1 MRILFI
7 IDCRIDSPG
16 VGGAETSLRE
26 MIPYFRQSGI
36 DPVVAA
42 FLRRGTD
49 VDGEGDDSYP
59 TYCLDGLS
67 RVNQIRE
74 LRRLIFAENVDLVH
88 TTLFQ
93 ADVFGRV
100 ATAGT
105 GIPVVTSLVT
115 IPYDQARY
123 RHDKY
128 ARRGKLAAARFL
140 EAATGSL
147 FADRFH
153 AITQAVKDASVSVLG
168 VPADRTTVVYRGR
181 DERRL
186 GRRSPA
192 RRRLVREQLGIADDT
207 FLVLNVGRQDYPKG
221 QFVLIEAMEPLL
233 AQEPNAIL
241 LIAGRPGA
249 ATPELEKLLASK
261 RLNDRVRFLGHRT
274 DVPDLMAAA
283 DAFALSSLWE
293 GLGCVNIEA
302 LAMEVPIVA
311 SDLPAVREVLEDGNA
326 GLLFRLGDS
335 AALARGLLRIRRER
349 GLADELTLRGRRRF
363 EQLFTLERSAEG
375 MIRIFQN
382 AV

>member
-26 MIPYFRQSGI
+26 MIPYFRSAGI
-36 DPVVAA
+36 EPVVAA
-42 FLRRGTD
+42 FLRRGTE
-49 VDGEGDDSYP
+49 VDGERDDSYP
-59 TYCLDGLS
+59 VYFLDGLS
-67 RVNQIRE
+67 RLDQVKE
-74 LRRLIFAENVDLVH
+74 LRRLMHAERIDLVH
-88 TTLFQ
+88 TSLFQ

-115 IPYDQARY
+115 IPYAQARY

-128 ARRGKLAAARFL
+128 ARRGKLAAARLL
-140 EAATGSL
+140 ETATGSF
-147 FADRFH
+147 FANRFH
-153 AITQAVKDASVSVLG
+153 AITQAVKDACVDILR

-186 GRRSPA
+186 GRRSPE
-192 RRRLVREQLGIADDT
+192 RRRRVRQELGIGEDT

-221 QFVLIEAMEPLL
+221 QFVLLEAMEPLL
-233 AQEPNAIL
+233 AQEPNARL
-241 LIAGRPGA
+241 FIAGRPGA
-249 ATPELEKLLASK
+249 ATPELERLLATK
-261 RLNDRVRFLGHRT
+261 RLNDRVRFLGHRK

-293 GLGCVNIEA
+293 GLACVNIEA

-311 SDLPAVREVLEDGNA
+311 SDLPAVREVLDGGNA
-326 GLLFRLGDS
+326 GLLFALGD
-335 AALARGLLRIRRER
+335 AGALARALIRIRRDE
-349 GLADELTLRGRRRF
+349 GLARTLTEHGRRRF
-363 EQLFTLERSAEG
+363 EQHFTLESSAEG
-375 MIRIFQN
+375 MIRIFRD